1 MPTSISLSQELLER
15 VDRAAQRRDM
25 SRSQFISMIIA
36 RAVENE
42 EDWPRFF
49 FDDLNASA
57 MKVRPPTPTE
67 E

>member
-1 MPTSISLSQELLER
+1 MPTSISVSPELLDR

-25 SRSQFISMIIA
+25 SRSQFISMILA
-36 RAVENE
+36 RAVEHE

-49 FDDLNASA
+49 FDHLVASA
-57 MKVRPPTPTE
+57 RGVRTPTE